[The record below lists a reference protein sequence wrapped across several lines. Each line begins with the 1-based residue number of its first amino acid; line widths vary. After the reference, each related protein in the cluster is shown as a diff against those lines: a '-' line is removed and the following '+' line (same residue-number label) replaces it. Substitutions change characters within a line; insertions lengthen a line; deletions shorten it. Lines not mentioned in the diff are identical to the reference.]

1 MTYILHKIK
10 TLRRLILR
18 PTFSNHGFKAL
29 CLEGLANIVY
39 WVFHA
44 IELTDEYRDDCCTDT
59 VDDEAFTREV
69 LARADKGGAI
79 TNGHDHVDM
88 PIRLLCFGEGWW
100 LGWLQNHVGFIEENG
115 LVHGVQHGERAWPRL
130 APGRLLGMGLV
141 FLKFFLSF
149 GRGDKWRDQHL
160 GAHRLPN
167 DKVILAEVVEPFY
180 RCALSDVIGHS
191 LAFLGPGGALFSTGC
206 TVRTFRE
213 VMLVAK
219 NQHTRIIELDVNFDR
234 LFLTS
239 PHHMPKFRVNRFG
252 SCQALALRALV
263 KGVHALEGVFLLNL
277 HGLLKALLKMAE

>member
-1 MTYILHKIK
+1 MIDY
-10 TLRRLILR
+10 
-18 PTFSNHGFKAL
+18 
-29 CLEGLANIVY
+29 
-39 WVFHA
+39 
-44 IELTDEYRDDCCTDT
+44 
-59 VDDEAFTREV
+59 
-69 LARADKGGAI
+69 
-79 TNGHDHVDM
+79 
-88 PIRLLCFGEGWW
+88 
-100 LGWLQNHVGFIEENG
+100 NHVGFIEENG

-206 TVRTFRE
+206 TVRTWQILRVPHFFNTTLCMSVTDFILR
-213 VMLVAK
+213 AK